1 MFLVGLTGGI
11 ACGKSTASAIFE
23 ERGIQVVD
31 SDAIAREVVQ
41 PGEHAYTK
49 LRAEFGDEFFDDEN
63 GGVLRR
69 EKLGKV
75 VFADSDK
82 RRRLNAITHPEIR
95 KRILLRL
102 LRHFVNGE
110 RFVVMDVPLFF
121 EVGYHRFIKKVVVM
135 DCDEQTQLARLMA
148 RDGMSEEDAK
158 ARIRSQMPME
168 EKRKLATYLID
179 NDGSREDTAK
189 QIHEVI
195 DQLEASLLPFVVRDQ
210 KVSEF
215 RFYTVST
222 DKASN
227 DPCEDEY
234 IKPPVTL
241 VPIQFL
247 RMIVKSLSLF
257 ALLVA
262 SAMADS
268 CLHCICL
275 HESGCKPIGCHMDV
289 GSLSCGYYQIKMPY
303 YEDCG
308 QPGKRAGEST
318 ETAWKRCADDYSCA
332 TQCVQNY
339 INRYSRF
346 CEGVGSC
353 QRMSRLHNGGPSGCK
368 YSSTEGYWNAIH
380 SCCGC
385 S

>member
-195 DQLEASLLPFVVRDQ
+195 DQLEASLLPFVVRGIILA
-210 KVSEF
+210 VIAA
-215 RFYTVST
+215 VV
-222 DKASN
+222 A
-227 DPCEDEY
+227 
-234 IKPPVTL
+234 
-241 VPIQFL
+241 
-247 RMIVKSLSLF
+247 LSVL
-257 ALLVA
+257 
-262 SAMADS
+262 
-268 CLHCICL
+268 CL
-275 HESGCKPIGCHMDV
+275 
-289 GSLSCGYYQIKMPY
+289 
-303 YEDCG
+303 
-308 QPGKRAGEST
+308 
-318 ETAWKRCADDYSCA
+318 W
-332 TQCVQNY
+332 
-339 INRYSRF
+339 
-346 CEGVGSC
+346 
-353 QRMSRLHNGGPSGCK
+353 
-368 YSSTEGYWNAIH
+368 
-380 SCCGC
+380 
-385 S
+385 